1 MQGCCFMNV
10 SEDGYPVAAADV
22 AKPCD
27 VLSHVYSDNS
37 MNQVKNGA
45 LTSLITYEWLPSVS
59 NISKSHIGV
68 LPIQYHPPAWFSHVL
83 PPTQLYINL

>member
-1 MQGCCFMNV
+1 MNV
-10 SEDGYPVAAADV
+10 SEDGYPVAAADL

-45 LTSLITYEWLPSVS
+45 LTSLITYE
-59 NISKSHIGV
+59 
-68 LPIQYHPPAWFSHVL
+68 
-83 PPTQLYINL
+83 